1 VGSNP
6 TTLTI
11 NEAARIRCPLFSFSG
26 ACMIFALIVGL
37 ILGFKAVE
45 IPMAL
50 VLLLG
55 ALAVKLLV
63 DLRWDR
69 MPLIGLVSPFVIYC
83 RNLKR
88 MGESVVHAWITYA
101 LQLIVFG
108 MLAGMAAYGVMRY
121 FF

>member
-1 VGSNP
+1 MGSNP

-11 NEAARIRCPLFSFSG
+11 NEADRIRRPLFSFSG
-26 ACMIFALIVGL
+26 VCMIFALIVGL

-45 IPMAL
+45 TPMAL

-69 MPLIGLVSPFVIYC
+69 MPLIGLVSPFVVYC
-83 RNLKR
+83 RNLER
-88 MGESVVHAWITYA
+88 AGESVVHAWITYA

-108 MLAGMAAYGVMRY
+108 MLAGMAAYGAMRY